1 MLTPEEQMEVIKE
14 VKKMLRNDRNR
25 ITRVKKYQ
33 ISEKAAK
40 EAEKRD
46 FENLHY
52 LLKDLG

>member
-1 MLTPEEQMEVIKE
+1 VLTPEEQMEVIEE

-25 ITRVKKYQ
+25 NTRVKKNL

-40 EAEKRD
+40 AAEKRD

>member
-1 MLTPEEQMEVIKE
+1 MEVIEE

-25 ITRVKKYQ
+25 NTRVKKNL

-40 EAEKRD
+40 AAEKRD

>member
-1 MLTPEEQMEVIKE
+1 VLTPEEQMEVIEE

-25 ITRVKKYQ
+25 NTRVKKNL
-33 ISEKAAK
+33 ISEKA
-40 EAEKRD
+40 AEKRD